1 MWKQASLLPF
11 DDFLLWVMHVTVS
24 SILEF
29 QMHQQRVILD
39 RHIKLF
45 VSFVGQLAVCPE
57 VCKYMTILFAQ
68 QSYMMTFLIPMSGKM
83 LEAVLHDD
91 W

>member
-1 MWKQASLLPF
+1 MWKQASISPF
-11 DDFLLWVMHVTVS
+11 EDFLLWVTHVIVS
-24 SILEF
+24 SILKF
-29 QMHQQRVILD
+29 LMDQLRVTLE

-45 VSFVGQLAVCPE
+45 GSLVGQLDVCPE
-57 VCKYMTILFAQ
+57 VCNYVITLFAQ
-68 QSYMMTFLIPMSGKM
+68 QSYMMTALIPMSGKM

>member
-1 MWKQASLLPF
+1 MWKQASHSPLK
-11 DDFLLWVMHVTVS
+11 DFLLWVTHVIVS
-24 SILEF
+24 SILKF
-29 QMHQQRVILD
+29 LMDQLRVTLD

-45 VSFVGQLAVCPE
+45 GSLVGQLDSCPE
-57 VCKYMTILFAQ
+57 VCNYVTTVFAQ
-68 QSYMMTFLIPMSGKM
+68 QSYMMTALIPMSGKM